1 MAYKSK
7 TIRGQFAN
15 ATAVLLA
22 ASASLT
28 RYVRSVHITND
39 SASQQTWNLAY
50 AATATS
56 AGPGVFG
63 EVIPP
68 NTSGPASRAVIVYG
82 GRGHRLDNV
91 AISGFALTASSVSY
105 EINYDES
112 DTADAT

>member
-1 MAYKSK
+1 MALKSK

-22 ASASLT
+22 ASSSVT
-28 RYVRSVHITND
+28 RYVRSVHVTND
-39 SASQQTWNLAY
+39 TNAQRTWNLAY

-63 EVIPP
+63 EVLPP
-68 NTSGPASRAVIVYG
+68 NTSGPAARAVIMYG

-91 AISGFALTASSVSY
+91 AISGFADTATSVSY

-112 DTADAT
+112 DTVDAT

>member
-1 MAYKSK
+1 MSLTNK

-22 ASASLT
+22 ASATKT
-28 RYVRSVHITND
+28 RYVKLVTVFNNTN
-39 SASQQTWNLAY
+39 AQRVWNYAH

-63 EVIPP
+63 EVLPA
-68 NTSGPASRAVIVYG
+68 NTSGQQSRAQINFG
-82 GRGHRLDNV
+82 PRGARLDNV
-91 AISGFALTASSVSY
+91 AISGFADTATSVSY

-112 DTADAT
+112 DTLDA

>member
-1 MAYKSK
+1 MALKGK

-22 ASASLT
+22 ASASVT
-28 RYVRSVHITND
+28 RYVRSIHITND
-39 SASQQTWNLAY
+39 TNAQRTWNLAY

-63 EVIPP
+63 EPIPP
-68 NTSGPASRAVIVYG
+68 NTSGPSSRATIVYG
-82 GRGHRLDNV
+82 GKGHRLDNV
-91 AISGFALTASSVSY
+91 AISGFADAATSVSY

-112 DTADAT
+112 DTADA

>member
-1 MAYKSK
+1 MALKPK

-22 ASASLT
+22 ASSSVT

-39 SASQQTWNLAY
+39 TGTQQTWNLAY

-63 EVIPP
+63 EVLPP
-68 NTSGPASRAVIVYG
+68 NTSGPPSRAVISYG
-82 GRGHRLDNV
+82 GKGHRLDNV
-91 AISGFALTASSVSY
+91 AISGFAGNATSVSY

-112 DTADAT
+112 DTVDA